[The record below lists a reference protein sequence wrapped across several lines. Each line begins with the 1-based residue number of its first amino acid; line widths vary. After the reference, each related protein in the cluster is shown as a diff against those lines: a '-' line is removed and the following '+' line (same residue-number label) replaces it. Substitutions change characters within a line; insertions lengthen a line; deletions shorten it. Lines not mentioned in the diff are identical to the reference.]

1 MGAFGGRRGSGFL
14 VMTRQDAY
22 LESDDLFVKAEKAE
36 DHGDLKSANKFLL
49 EAAKLG
55 HTGAQVA
62 LANNYSSGQ
71 GIARSS
77 EKAAYWYRRAY
88 ESGDESG
95 ALNLAID
102 KLKAGNRRAAIV
114 WLKKAIELHSGEAAL
129 ELAKL
134 YSGSRGGKAKAV
146 TLLEATQ
153 RMRPA
158 EISEQAKED
167 AAALLA
173 ELTRNAG

>member
-1 MGAFGGRRGSGFL
+1 MKTQYLHSEPETLFL
-14 VMTRQDAY
+14 
-22 LESDDLFVKAEKAE
+22 EAEKA
-36 DHGDLKSANKFLL
+36 DAKGDQKAANRFLL

-62 LANNYSSGQ
+62 IGNNYSSGR
-71 GIARSS
+71 GISRSF

-88 ESGDESG
+88 GAGDESG

-102 KLKAGNRRAAIV
+102 KLKAGNRRAAIL
-114 WLKKAIELHSGEAAL
+114 WLKRAIEMHSGEAAL

-134 YSGSRGGKAKAV
+134 YSDMRGGKAKAV
-146 TLLEATQ
+146 ELLQMTQ

-158 EISEQAKED
+158 EISDQAKED
-167 AAALLA
+167 AARLLSL
-173 ELTRNAG
+173 LTIKSE

>member
-1 MGAFGGRRGSGFL
+1 
-14 VMTRQDAY
+14 MTGQHTY
-22 LESDDLFVKAEKAE
+22 LQADDLFMKAERAE
-36 DHGDLKSANKFLL
+36 DHGDLKSANGFLW

-62 LANNYSSGQ
+62 IANNYSSGQ
-71 GIARSS
+71 GITRSL

-88 ESGDESG
+88 EGGDESG

-102 KLKAGNRRAAIV
+102 KLKAGNRQAAIV

-134 YSGSRGGKAKAV
+134 YSGTRGGKAKAV
-146 TLLEATQ
+146 TLLEVTQ

-158 EISEQAKED
+158 EISEPAKED

-173 ELTRNAG
+173 ELTRKAG

>member
-1 MGAFGGRRGSGFL
+1 MA
-14 VMTRQDAY
+14 RQHTY
-22 LESDDLFVKAEKAE
+22 LEPDDLFLKAERAE
-36 DHGDLKSANKFLL
+36 DVGDLKSANRFLL

-71 GIARSS
+71 GITRSL

-88 ESGDESG
+88 EAGDESG

-102 KLKAGNRRAAIV
+102 KLKAGNKRAAIL

-134 YSGSRGGKAKAV
+134 YSATRGGTAKAV
-146 TLLEATQ
+146 TLLQTTQ

-167 AAALLA
+167 AARLLA
-173 ELTRNAG
+173 ELTRKAR